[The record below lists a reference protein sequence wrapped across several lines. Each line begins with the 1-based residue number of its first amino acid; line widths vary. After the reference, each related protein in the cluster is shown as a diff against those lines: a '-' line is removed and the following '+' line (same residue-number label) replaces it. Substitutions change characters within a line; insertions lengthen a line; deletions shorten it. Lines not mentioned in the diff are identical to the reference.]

1 MLTTSSSTSPP
12 TDPELLDRLRTRDE
26 AAYAVLYRFY
36 YPPVERFICRNNGT
50 AADAADVFQ
59 ETLLVLL
66 DRVPTADFT
75 LTSSLKTYVLAV
87 ASNVWLKRLR
97 TSRRLVRAELLPD
110 FADSAHSDHTTPA
123 ALTEDAASDQ
133 AADVEHRSWLVAT
146 ALRRVTAGCY
156 KLLRLLF
163 FFAPDKADTLAWQLL
178 GYKTAHSLDNQKYKC
193 LEQARRA
200 YQ

>member
-1 MLTTSSSTSPP
+1 MTASPP
-12 TDPELLDRLRTRDE
+12 TDPELLRRLRSRDD

-36 YPPVERFICRNNGT
+36 FPVVERFVRRNNGT

-66 DRVPTADFT
+66 DRVPMADFE

-87 ASNVWLKRLR
+87 AQNIWLKRLR
-97 TSRRLVRAELLPD
+97 ASRRLVRAELLP
-110 FADSAHSDHTTPA
+110 AAPPA
-123 ALTEDAASDQ
+123 AEIAPDAEV
-133 AADVEHRSWLVAT
+133 AADTEHRSWLVQT

-163 FFAPDKADTLAWQLL
+163 FFAPERGDALAWQLL
-178 GYKTAHSLDNQKYKC
+178 GYKNAHSLDNQKYKC
-193 LEQARRA
+193 LEQARRGNELHKA
-200 YQ
+200 ILTPESE